1 MIRVAIGSANVL
13 GLAKIKADVH
23 PETAHLLTPGTCV
36 YDCKFCTQAK
46 SSSADDKLLSRISWP
61 EYEEERVYDALSKNQ
76 DKFKRVC
83 LQVVHNQDDEDF
95 QNYVKR
101 IKSKCDLPLSVDL
114 KTDNLDTIR
123 ETFSLGAD
131 CVGLPID
138 AACENV
144 FSEIKEGSFSQQ
156 LDLITQAALEFPH
169 KISTHIIIGLGE
181 TEEDAVNLIK
191 KLHDLDVT
199 VGLFAFTPVSGTYME
214 NSPRP
219 NLKHYRRIQIAK
231 YLICNDFE
239 PDIKYDNN
247 GRIIDFGYSQM
258 ELKAIIKSA
267 AFQTTGCSGCNRPY
281 YNEKP
286 GGVMYNYP
294 CELTTSQHTQAIS
307 EALYETE
314 EDRD

>member
-13 GLAKIKADVH
+13 GLANIKAKVN

-36 YDCKFCTQAK
+36 FDCKFCTQAR
-46 SSSADDKLLSRISWP
+46 SSSADDRLLSRISWP
-61 EYEEERVYDALSKNQ
+61 EFEEELVYDALSKNQ
-76 DKFKRVC
+76 GKFKRVC
-83 LQVVHNQDDEDF
+83 LQVVHSDKSDDFLE
-95 QNYVKR
+95 YVKK
-101 IKSKCDLPLSVDL
+101 IKSKCELPLSVDL
-114 KTDNLDTIR
+114 KANTLDTIR
-123 ETFSLGAD
+123 RAFSSGAD

-156 LDLITQAALEFPH
+156 LDLIKQAASEFPH

-181 TEEDAVNLIK
+181 TEEDVVKLIK
-191 KLHDLDVT
+191 QLNDLDIT
-199 VGLFAFTPVSGTYME
+199 VGLFAFTPVLGTQMQ

-231 YLICNDFE
+231 YLIGNGFD
-239 PDIKYDNN
+239 PDIKYNDG
-247 GRIIDFGYSQM
+247 GRIIDFGYPQN
-258 ELKAIIKSA
+258 ELET

-294 CELTTSQHTQAIS
+294 CELTTSEHTQAIS
-307 EALYETE
+307 EALYERE
-314 EDRD
+314 AESD